1 MIKLKKWVNIDIFM
15 YMKFRFLFCFLFVT
29 SILSA
34 QKYATRSGKTSFIGS
49 EETFEQIKAVNNV
62 STAIVD
68 SSSGDIA
75 ILLFISAFDFE
86 ISLMQEHFNEN
97 YMDSS
102 KYPKATFSGNI
113 QNFSLEELLD
123 SEKDYKILGVL
134 TIRGIEK
141 NVSVSCRLKKIS
153 KGLSL
158 KTNFNVSAG
167 DFDIK
172 IPKVVRNKISQ
183 EINITAEYDLFEKL

>member
-134 TIRGIEK
+134 TIRGIQK

-158 KTNFNVSAG
+158 KTNFNVSAS

>member
-1 MIKLKKWVNIDIFM
+1 LIKLKKWVNIDIFM

-49 EETFEQIKAVNNV
+49 EETFEQIKAVNSV

-75 ILLFISAFDFE
+75 ILLFIGAFDFE

-113 QNFSLEELLD
+113 QNFSFEELLD

-158 KTNFNVSAG
+158 KTNFNVSAS

-183 EINITAEYDLFEKL
+183 EINIIAEYDLFEKL

>member
-1 MIKLKKWVNIDIFM
+1 MRYRLLF
-15 YMKFRFLFCFLFVT
+15 YFLFLT
-29 SILSA
+29 SLVSA

-49 EETFEQIKAVNNV
+49 EETFEQIKAVNTV
-62 STAIVD
+62 STSIID

-75 ILLFISAFDFE
+75 ILLFVSAFDFE

-113 QNFSLEELLD
+113 QNFSLEELSD
-123 SEKDYKILGVL
+123 YEKEHKIHGVL
-134 TIRGIEK
+134 TIKGVEK
-141 NVSVSCRLKKIS
+141 EITVSCRLKKTH

-158 KTNFNVSAG
+158 KTNFNVLAS

-183 EINITAEYDLFEKL
+183 EINITAEYDLIEKL

>member
-1 MIKLKKWVNIDIFM
+1 MN
-15 YMKFRFLFCFLFVT
+15 MKFRFLFCFLLIT
-29 SILSA
+29 SIRSA

-141 NVSVSCRLKKIS
+141 DVSVSCSLKKIS

-158 KTNFNVSAG
+158 KTNFNVLAS
-167 DFDIK
+167 DFGIE

-183 EINITAEYDLFEKL
+183 EINIIAEYDLFEKL

>member
-113 QNFSLEELLD
+113 QNFSFEELLD

-183 EINITAEYDLFEKL
+183 EINIIAEYDLFEKL

>member
-1 MIKLKKWVNIDIFM
+1 MC
-15 YMKFRFLFCFLFVT
+15 MKYRFLFYFLFLSALV
-29 SILSA
+29 SA

-49 EETFEQIKAVNNV
+49 EETFEQIKAVNSV
-62 STAIVD
+62 STSILD
-68 SSSGDIA
+68 SSSGEIA
-75 ILLFISAFDFE
+75 ILLFISAFDFD
-86 ISLMQEHFNEN
+86 IALMQEHFNEN

-113 QNFSLEELLD
+113 QNFSLDDL
-123 SEKDYKILGVL
+123 SEYEKVYKVLGIL

-141 NVSVSCRLKKIS
+141 EITVSCRLSKI
-153 KGLSL
+153 KEGLSL
-158 KTNFNVSAG
+158 KTNFNVLAS

-183 EINITAEYDLFEKL
+183 EINITAEYDLIEKL

>member
-1 MIKLKKWVNIDIFM
+1 MR
-15 YMKFRFLFCFLFVT
+15 FRFLFYFVFLT
-29 SILSA
+29 TLASA

-62 STAIVD
+62 STSIID

-113 QNFSLEELLD
+113 QNFSFEKLSD
-123 SEKDYKILGVL
+123 SQKEHKIHGVL

-141 NVSVSCRLKKIS
+141 EITISCHLKKIK
-153 KGLSL
+153 KG
-158 KTNFNVSAG
+158 F
-167 DFDIK
+167 FQE
-172 IPKVVRNKISQ
+172 NK
-183 EINITAEYDLFEKL
+183 F

>member
-1 MIKLKKWVNIDIFM
+1 MR
-15 YMKFRFLFCFLFVT
+15 FRFLFYFVFLT
-29 SILSA
+29 TLASA

-62 STAIVD
+62 STSIID
-68 SSSGDIA
+68 SSTGDIA

-113 QNFSLEELLD
+113 QNFSFEKLSD
-123 SEKDYKILGVL
+123 SQKEHKIRGVL

-141 NVSVSCRLKKIS
+141 EITISCHLKKIK

-158 KTNFNVSAG
+158 KTNFNVLAS
-167 DFDIK
+167 DFEIK

-183 EINITAEYDLFEKL
+183 EINITAEYDLIEKL

>member
-1 MIKLKKWVNIDIFM
+1 MRFK
-15 YMKFRFLFCFLFVT
+15 FLFYFVFLT
-29 SILSA
+29 TLASA

-49 EETFEQIKAVNNV
+49 EDTFEQIKAVNNV
-62 STAIVD
+62 STSIID
-68 SSSGDIA
+68 SSNGDIA
-75 ILLFISAFDFE
+75 ILLFINAFDFE

-113 QNFSLEELLD
+113 QNFYFEKLSD
-123 SEKDYKILGVL
+123 SQKEYKIRGVL

-141 NVSVSCRLKKIS
+141 EITISCYLKKIK

-158 KTNFNVSAG
+158 KTNFNVLAS
-167 DFDIK
+167 DFEIK

-183 EINITAEYDLFEKL
+183 EINITAEYDLIEKL

>member
-1 MIKLKKWVNIDIFM
+1 MRCRLLF
-15 YMKFRFLFCFLFVT
+15 YFLFLTALV
-29 SILSA
+29 SA

-49 EETFEQIKAVNNV
+49 EETFEQIKAVNTV
-62 STAIVD
+62 STSIID

-75 ILLFISAFDFE
+75 ILLFVSAFDFE

-113 QNFSLEELLD
+113 QNFSLEELSD
-123 SEKDYKILGVL
+123 YEKEHKIHGVL
-134 TIRGIEK
+134 TIKGVEK
-141 NVSVSCRLKKIS
+141 EITVSCRLKKTH

-158 KTNFNVSAG
+158 KTNFNVLAS

-183 EINITAEYDLFEKL
+183 EINITAEYDLIEKL

>member
-1 MIKLKKWVNIDIFM
+1 MN
-15 YMKFRFLFCFLFVT
+15 MKYNFLFCFLFLT
-29 SILSA
+29 SLISA
-34 QKYATRSGKTSFIGS
+34 QKYATRAGKTSFIGS
-49 EETFEQIKAVNNV
+49 EKTFEQIKAVNNV
-62 STAIVD
+62 STAIID

-113 QNFSLEELLD
+113 QKLSLSELTEY
-123 SEKDYKILGVL
+123 EKDHKIIGVL

-141 NVSVSCRLKKIS
+141 NITINSRLKKTDN
-153 KGLSL
+153 GLSL
-158 KTNFNVSAG
+158 KAG
-167 DFDIK
+167 FSVLTSDFDIQV
-172 IPKVVRNKISQ
+172 PKVVRNKISK
-183 EINITAEYDLFEKL
+183 EIKIKVDYELIEKL

>member
-1 MIKLKKWVNIDIFM
+1 LIKLKKWVNIDIFM

>member
-1 MIKLKKWVNIDIFM
+1 MRC
-15 YMKFRFLFCFLFVT
+15 RFLFYFVFLT
-29 SILSA
+29 TLASA

-62 STAIVD
+62 STSIID
-68 SSSGDIA
+68 SSTGDIA

-97 YMDSS
+97 YMDSHQ
-102 KYPKATFSGNI
+102 YPKAVFKGEVKDFSMERLTTDSS
-113 QNFSLEELLD
+113 FYLD
-123 SEKDYKILGVL
+123 GIL

-141 NVSVSCRLKKIS
+141 RIQTKVFIKEGNNHLFVTANFSVHPE
-153 KGLSL
+153 
-158 KTNFNVSAG
+158 

-172 IPKVVRNKISQ
+172 IPSLVREKIAKEVQ
-183 EINITAEYDLFEKL
+183 IKIKYEFIEKK

>member
-1 MIKLKKWVNIDIFM
+1 MR
-15 YMKFRFLFCFLFVT
+15 FRFLFYFVFLT
-29 SILSA
+29 TLASA

-62 STAIVD
+62 STSIID

-113 QNFSLEELLD
+113 QNLSLEELSD
-123 SEKDYKILGVL
+123 VEKEYKILGVL
-134 TIRGIEK
+134 TIRGIK
-141 NVSVSCRLKKIS
+141 KSVTINCSLKKIN

-158 KTNFNVSAG
+158 KTNFGVLAS

-172 IPKVVRNKISQ
+172 IPKVVRNKISK

>member
-183 EINITAEYDLFEKL
+183 EINIIAEYDLFEKL

>member
-1 MIKLKKWVNIDIFM
+1 MRR
-15 YMKFRFLFCFLFVT
+15 RFLFYFLFLT
-29 SILSA
+29 TLASA

-62 STAIVD
+62 STSIVD

-75 ILLFISAFDFE
+75 ILLFISAFNFE

-102 KYPKATFSGNI
+102 RYPKATFSGNI
-113 QNFSLEELLD
+113 QNFSFEEL
-123 SEKDYKILGVL
+123 SDYQKEHKIHGVL

-141 NVSVSCRLKKIS
+141 KITISCSLKKI
-153 KGLSL
+153 KNGLSL
-158 KTNFNVSAG
+158 KTNFNVFAS
-167 DFDIK
+167 DFEIK

-183 EINITAEYDLFEKL
+183 EINITAEYDPIEKL

>member
-49 EETFEQIKAVNNV
+49 EQTFEQIKAINNV

-158 KTNFNVSAG
+158 KTNFNVSAS

>member
-1 MIKLKKWVNIDIFM
+1 MRFM
-15 YMKFRFLFCFLFVT
+15 FLFYFVFLT
-29 SILSA
+29 TLASA

-62 STAIVD
+62 STSIID

-113 QNFSLEELLD
+113 QNFSFKELSD
-123 SEKDYKILGVL
+123 YEKEHKILGVL

-141 NVSVSCRLKKIS
+141 EITVSCHLKKIK

-158 KTNFNVSAG
+158 KTNFNVLAS
-167 DFDIK
+167 DFEIK

-183 EINITAEYDLFEKL
+183 EINITAEYDLIEKL

>member
-49 EETFEQIKAVNNV
+49 EETFEQIKAVNSV